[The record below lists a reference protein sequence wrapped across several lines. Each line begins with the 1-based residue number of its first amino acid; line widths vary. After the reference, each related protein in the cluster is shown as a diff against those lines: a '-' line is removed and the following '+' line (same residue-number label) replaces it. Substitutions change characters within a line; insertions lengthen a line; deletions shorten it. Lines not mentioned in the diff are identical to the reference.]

1 MPTTETIP
9 QPEPTKNLQVPLSQ
23 EAHRRIKMEA
33 ARRAITATQLIEE
46 FGLSLQVDPLDTQK
60 S

>member
-1 MPTTETIP
+1 MEPRETIT
-9 QPEPTKNLQVPLSQ
+9 QPEQTKNLQVPLSQ

-33 ARRAITATQLIEE
+33 ARRAITVTQLIEE
-46 FGLSLQVDPLDTQK
+46 YGLSLDVPLDTPK